1 MRSRFTTVYSVR
13 KILVKPRLGRRRC
26 NGICPPSKPRIMCEP
41 ERDLWPLWPRV
52 EVLPMPDPMPRPT
65 RLRPVLAFLGAR
77 KFDRFFAIVFLAVAP
92 ERLIPPDSRFKQV
105 NSPET
110 GCPTFA

>member
-26 NGICPPSKPRIMCEP
+26 NGIAPPSKPRIMYEP

-77 KFDRFFAIVFLAVAP
+77 KFERFFAMIFLANSAAEVDP
-92 ERLIPPDSRFKQV
+92 QRLAF
-105 NSPET
+105 
-110 GCPTFA
+110 F